1 MDHVAKRRGPA
12 CGYTTF
18 ARDSTLRGRQARIR
32 YNGIMITSETI
43 RQKRDEILEIASWY
57 GARDVRIV
65 GSVARGDVTEESDLD
80 LIVRF
85 EPGRSLFDHGGLIVD
100 LEELLGVKVDVISE
114 RGMRDRFRDR
124 VLKEAVPL

>member
-1 MDHVAKRRGPA
+1 MWASGVVPRAGMAFPCDG
-12 CGYTTF
+12 
-18 ARDSTLRGRQARIR
+18 SQRGRQARIR

-43 RQKRDEILEIASWY
+43 RQKRDEILEIASRY